1 MKELQEF
8 ISILKEDITWQVDL
22 AYDITSKD
30 DSFDPADDYEIYCIL
45 QKLEEEAANNTSLE
59 EMMAA
64 SHEVAFELA
73 NQKIRDELTH
83 WLHHCPIAYQL
94 CEEVVA
100 DFRLQEITFDCI
112 IRFAHARWL
121 KCVIEEVIFAINY
134 WLKAAKEGRR

>member
-1 MKELQEF
+1 MKELQKF
-8 ISILKEDITWQVDL
+8 ISILKEDITWQMDV

-64 SHEVAFELA
+64 SCEVAFELA
-73 NQKIRDELTH
+73 NQKIRDELTY

-121 KCVIEEVIFAINY
+121 KYVIEEVIFAINRFI
-134 WLKAAKEGRR
+134 KEG